1 VTPTLDTTT
10 LNRDVGAAAQL
21 LVGRLPVAFDPSPV
35 DDQPGAVVAPGEG
48 SMALT
53 AGVSGLEGVTVVLA
67 LPAAVVA
74 AVVDGPLGH
83 QDLAEALIP
92 VLEDAIS
99 ALEPAFGSNLALDA
113 PQVLAADLALE
124 SLLRSGSQTVTVT
137 LQTSSGPGGVFVVA
151 IPTPELELEPLLG
164 EDPNRANGGRGLG
177 HDVDSASLDM
187 LGDVEMAV
195 TAVLGRT
202 RLSVRHLLGLA
213 VGHVVEL
220 DRTADSAVD
229 LLVNGTLVARGEV
242 VVIDDEFGVRIT
254 EIAGRRARS

>member
-1 VTPTLDTTT
+1 MTPTLDTTT
-10 LNRDVGAAAQL
+10 LSRAVGAAAQL
-21 LVGRLPVAFDPSPV
+21 LVGRLPIMFTPAEPDPRPIA
-35 DDQPGAVVAPGEG
+35 AVPPGEG
-48 SMALT
+48 SLALT
-53 AGVSGLEGVTVVLA
+53 AGISGLDGVTVVLA
-67 LPAAVVA
+67 LPSEVVA

-83 QDLAEALIP
+83 QELGDALIP
-92 VLEDAIS
+92 VLADALAGLES
-99 ALEPAFGSNLALDA
+99 ALGSPLTLDA
-113 PQVLAADLALE
+113 PQVVAADLALG
-124 SLLRSGSQTVTVT
+124 SLANAASQTVSVT
-137 LQTSSGPGGVFVVA
+137 LQTPTGVGGLLVLSV
-151 IPTPELELEPLLG
+151 PTPELELEPLLG
-164 EDPNRANGGRGLG
+164 DPSAGIRPIES
-177 HDVDSASLDM
+177 DSLEL

-254 EIAGRRARS
+254 EIAGRRGPS

>member
-1 VTPTLDTTT
+1 VTATLDTTT
-10 LNRDVGAAAQL
+10 LQRAVGAVAEQ
-21 LVGRLPVAFDPSPV
+21 LVGRLPIAFEPSTADGRPE
-35 DDQPGAVVAPGEG
+35 AVVVPGEG
-48 SMALT
+48 SMALS
-53 AGVSGLEGVTVVLA
+53 AGVSGIDGVTIVLA
-67 LPAAVVA
+67 LAASVVA

-83 QDLAEALIP
+83 QDLGGALIP
-92 VLEDAIS
+92 VLEDALP
-99 ALEPAFGSNLALDA
+99 ALEPALGSGLTLDA
-113 PQVLAADLALE
+113 PQVLAADLALD
-124 SLLRSGSQTVTVT
+124 SVLRSGWQTMTVT
-137 LQTSSGPGGVFVVA
+137 LQTASGPGGLLVVA
-151 IPTPELELEPLLG
+151 VPTPELQLAPLG
-164 EDPNRANGGRGLG
+164 DRPTRTTGPGDIGR
-177 HDVDSASLDM
+177 DVDIESLEL

-254 EIAGRRARS
+254 EIVGRRGRG